1 MGGSL
6 RNIRFE
12 ETTVEIRSVERI
24 PRVLVRWRL
33 KRTSQNLTN
42 LKFFIYRGVSPED
55 LSLVNSE
62 GIFHD
67 ELYEFMDYTAILRD
81 LSKTYYYQVQAKE
94 MNGDTVLQTFN
105 SNLETWGQEPDLVA
119 LYVIEEHLFLYRYT
133 SAGMPAFI
141 YKKKSEGERCPECWD
156 PVLKKITKSTCKTCT
171 GTGFTGGYYKPIE
184 AWMGFNVNPK
194 ISQITDWGVKQ
205 IDQTDV
211 EFTDY
216 PELHIGDVIL
226 ELKEFKF
233 WKVSN
238 VRFTLK
244 GGAIMTQIARV
255 SAVNRSDIEYT
266 IEVDQGRRDDLLAL
280 LEERTNETEF

>member
-1 MGGSL
+1 MAGSL

-12 ETTVEIRSVERI
+12 EVSVEIRSVERI
-24 PRVLVRWRL
+24 PRVLVRWQL
-33 KRTSQNLTN
+33 KRTSQNLSN
-42 LKFFIYRGVSPED
+42 LKFFIYRGESPED
-55 LSLVNSE
+55 LSLVNAE
-62 GIFHD
+62 GIDHD
-67 ELYEFMDYTAILRD
+67 ELYEFMDYTAKLRD
-81 LSKTYYYQVQAKE
+81 ITKTYYYQVQAKE
-94 MNGDTVLQTFN
+94 MSGDVVLQTF
-105 SNLETWGQEPDLVA
+105 SSSLETWRQEPDLVA

-141 YKKKSEGERCPECWD
+141 YKKKGEGERCPECWD
-156 PVLKKITKSTCKTCT
+156 PVMKKVTKSTCKTCT

-194 ISQITDWGVKQ
+194 ISQIADWGVKQ
-205 IDQTDV
+205 VDQTDV

-244 GGAIMTQIARV
+244 GGATMTQIARV

-266 IEVDQGRRDDLLAL
+266 IDVDQGRRVVL
-280 LEERTNETEF
+280 LELLEGRTNEPEF